1 MATPEPEEHR
11 RARRAAYDLF
21 ARLYLDEP
29 DAALAREL
37 RDLPGFAACVPPD
50 EALPAWLD
58 GVAVEHQ
65 RLFGQNVYPYESV
78 FVDPEL
84 LLNTA
89 ATERVV
95 RFYRLGGFDPAGARA
110 GAPDHL
116 GLELRC
122 LGHLVALEDRADG
135 GGDRAGAARARRL
148 QARCLREHL
157 ARWAP
162 VCCLAVRRVT
172 AEPLYRELADLTV
185 DLVLGDLATL
195 APPGGA
201 PDPTAGTAVDRDSAP
216 ETPDEPPDGVLRP
229 DVLTGASEADEGPG
243 LNRIVRDLVTPA
255 RSGLLLARADL
266 GRVARALGLPLALGD
281 RFQMLRDLFT
291 AAGQYGHLPT
301 LLDALA
307 ALVGEADGALAALAA
322 AHPAWAPYGAH
333 WRRRLD
339 GSRALIAALR
349 AQAAGGTPS
358 AGP

>member
-1 MATPEPEEHR
+1 MEQSESPERR

-21 ARLYLDEP
+21 ARLYLEEP

-50 EALPAWLD
+50 DLLPSWLD
-58 GVAVEHQ
+58 DVAVEHQ

-95 RFYRLGGFDPAGARA
+95 RLYRLCGFDPAGARA

-122 LGHLVALEDRADG
+122 LGHLVALEDRAAGD
-135 GGDRAGAARARRL
+135 GDRDAAAHARRL

-162 VCCLAVRRVT
+162 LCCLAVRRVT
-172 AEPLYRELADLTV
+172 VEPLYRELADLTL
-185 DLVLGDLATL
+185 DLVLEDLAAL
-195 APPGGA
+195 VPVEPAAPEGTSDAGGA
-201 PDPTAGTAVDRDSAP
+201 PDATD
-216 ETPDEPPDGVLRP
+216 TPPPSTSR
-229 DVLTGASEADEGPG
+229 TEAAAASEDDEGSG
-243 LNRIVRDLVTPA
+243 LSRIVRDLVTPA
-255 RSGLLLARADL
+255 RSGLFLARADL

-281 RFQMLRDLFT
+281 RFQMLRDLIT
-291 AAGQYGHLPT
+291 AAGQYGQLPP

-307 ALVGEADGALAALAA
+307 ALVAEADAALAGLAA

-339 GSRALIAALR
+339 GSQRLLATLR
-349 AQAAGGTPS
+349 EQAAG
-358 AGP
+358 AGPPTGP